1 MNLFIKPHAGRYFSM
16 EAMQKIKCLTIE
28 DSNFPDRLRKLS
40 GMPKKLYYIGNLP
53 DPKKP
58 AAAVQSR
65 EDEIEFCK
73 AHGITLP
80 FDANHSY
87 SRDRNLWHISHEEI
101 GRASCRERV

>member
-1 MNLFIKPHAGRYFSM
+1 M

-58 AAAVQSR
+58 AAAVVLSL
-65 EDEIEFCK
+65 I
-73 AHGITLP
+73 
-80 FDANHSY
+80 
-87 SRDRNLWHISHEEI
+87 HI
-101 GRASCRERV
+101 